1 MLSTISTVLGVV
13 IGAILTYV
21 LTRSHE
27 QQKHS
32 RSVRTAAY
40 ADYLRGV
47 ADGANL
53 DLNSNQR
60 EIDARV
66 SDAEARICLYGSP
79 QVIRLLSEFKLKGN
93 ATISEEQCAAF
104 VEIIQAMRED
114 DRVDGAT
121 LHTILIGPHR
131 RASERITT

>member
-1 MLSTISTVLGVV
+1 LLSSISTVLGVI
-13 IGAILTYV
+13 IGAILTYI

-27 QQKHS
+27 QQKHY

-40 ADYLRGV
+40 ADYLLGI
-47 ADGANL
+47 ADAAHL

-79 QVIRLLSEFKLKGN
+79 KVIRLLGEFKLKGN

-104 VEIIQAMRED
+104 IEIIQAMRD
-114 DRVDGAT
+114 DDSVDGAT
-121 LHTILIGPHR
+121 LHTILIGPKKR
-131 RASERITT
+131 DS